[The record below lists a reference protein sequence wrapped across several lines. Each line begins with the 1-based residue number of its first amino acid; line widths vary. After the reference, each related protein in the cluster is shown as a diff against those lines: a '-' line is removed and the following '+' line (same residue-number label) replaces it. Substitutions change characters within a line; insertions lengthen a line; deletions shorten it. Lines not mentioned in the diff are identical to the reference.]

1 MAGAQGLMTISGEIF
16 EIEAAPAPEP
26 RTDDFSMGLEELQ
39 VAVARGCA
47 ASSGPWAG
55 RLAAG
60 IRAALS
66 FAASNPAA
74 ARTLIDS
81 RATQQ
86 EADGDYRALI
96 DRFSGQLRDCA
107 PPDRR
112 VPPSSEEAVVANIAG
127 VVNGCLHSGSA
138 GRLDEMAPYLVY
150 LALLPYVG
158 FDEAWRWSGSIE

>member
-1 MAGAQGLMTISGEIF
+1 MAGAQGLIAISGKIF
-16 EIEAAPAPEP
+16 EIAAAPAPEA
-26 RTDDFSMGLEELQ
+26 RADDFSMSLEELQ

-60 IRAALS
+60 IRAALT
-66 FAASNPAA
+66 FAAANPAA
-74 ARTLIDS
+74 AR
-81 RATQQ
+81 
-86 EADGDYRALI
+86 ALI
-96 DRFSGQLRDCA
+96 DARAAEPGVDDDYDELIERFSEQLRDCA

-127 VVNGCLHSGSA
+127 VVSGCLHSGSA
-138 GRLDEMAPYLVY
+138 ERLDEMAPYLVY

-158 FDEAWRWSGSIE
+158 FDEAWRWSETIE